1 MNKESIKKFHKEE
14 NRRRNFDRVLAAI
27 KAFPDLTTWRFPI
40 YKFVG
45 PDKSERRS
53 EKNGS

>member
-1 MNKESIKKFHKEE
+1 MNEERKEVSQRKEI
-14 NRRRNFDRVLAAI
+14 NRVLAAI
-27 KAFPDLTTWRFPI
+27 KVFPDLTTWRFPI

-45 PDKSERRS
+45 PERRS